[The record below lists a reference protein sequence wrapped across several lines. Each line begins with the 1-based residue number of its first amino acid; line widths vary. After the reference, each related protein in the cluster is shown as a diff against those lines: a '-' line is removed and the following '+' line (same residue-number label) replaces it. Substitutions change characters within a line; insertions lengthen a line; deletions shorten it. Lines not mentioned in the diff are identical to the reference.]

1 MTRTRIE
8 RRSFLK
14 AATQALLAAPA
25 VSALSRFADAQPP
38 SEAKPAHPAHAAAA
52 KVPAKPA
59 VTLNVRDYGATG
71 DGKTKDTLAIQQ
83 TIERCSVFGGGVVVV
98 PAGDYLTGALVL
110 RSGVTLR
117 IEQGTTLNGSQDMS
131 EYPLAQVR
139 LEGHWVKGY
148 NGFIS
153 ATDAEDVGIAGPGKI
168 VGNPTLRGRVERA
181 TGLRYPALIEFT
193 NCKNVRV
200 EDVNT
205 QQFGMWST
213 HPVYCENVTF
223 KNSLKSGR
231 GAEGNL
237 IGRVCEDTLITN
249 CTLSDSGFACIGIGS
264 ETSAGVRNVRI
275 EKCKFIHARSHAIFI
290 KSRVGRGAFVEDIS
304 ATDLDVSGMGQG
316 FLQITNLNTGKSD
329 GDASV
334 MGDVGIPPFRN
345 FRFSNVRVTD
355 VPMLVDVTKM
365 HPRKPLDGLTLTNI
379 TGTCAKGIALVNVKN
394 AHLSGIKVTGF
405 AGPLLSTSHVTG
417 TGLTGARRWAPVWK
431 AAVKRSRPWV
441 PPLTRRRAVARSLAA
456 RAWRMAGSRLARKRA
471 SNSAAMA
478 GWLARPGLATRS
490 RPVSRA

>member
-117 IEQGTTLNGSQDMS
+117 IEEGATLNGSQDMS

-139 LEGHWVKGY
+139 WEGHWVKGY

-223 KNSLKSGR
+223 KNVTFKSGADGIDVDSCKHTVIDGCTFETSDDSISLKSGR

-417 TGLTGARRWAPVWK
+417 TGLAG
-431 AAVKRSRPWV
+431 
-441 PPLTRRRAVARSLAA
+441 AVAIEGDGPKLPDDVPAPA
-456 RAWRMAGSRLARKRA
+456 EPYKLH
-471 SNSAAMA
+471 
-478 GWLARPGLATRS
+478 
-490 RPVSRA
+490 

>member
-1 MTRTRIE
+1 M
-8 RRSFLK
+8 
-14 AATQALLAAPA
+14 
-25 VSALSRFADAQPP
+25 
-38 SEAKPAHPAHAAAA
+38 AA
-52 KVPAKPA
+52 KVAAKSA

-83 TIERCSVFGGGVVVV
+83 TIERCSAFGGGVVMV
-98 PAGDYLTGALVL
+98 PAGDYLTGALTL

-117 IEQGTTLNGSQDMS
+117 VEDGATLNGSTDMAD
-131 EYPLAQVR
+131 YPLAQVR
-139 LEGHWVKGY
+139 WEGHWVKGY
-148 NGFIS
+148 MGFIS
-153 ATDAEDVGIAGPGKI
+153 ATDAENVGIAGTGKI
-168 VGNPTLRGRVERA
+168 VGNPTLRGRVER
-181 TGLRYPALIEFT
+181 TTQLRYPALIEFT

-200 EDVNT
+200 EDVYT
-205 QQFGMWST
+205 QQYGMWST

-223 KNSLKSGR
+223 KNVMFKSGADGIDVDSCKHTVIDGCTFETGDDSISLKSGR

-237 IGRVCEDTLITN
+237 IGRACEDTLITN

-290 KSRVGRGAFVEDIS
+290 KSRVGRGAFIEDVS
-304 ATDLDVSGMGQG
+304 ATDCDVSGMGQG

-334 MGDVGIPPFRN
+334 MGDAGIPLFRN

-365 HPRKPLDGLTLTNI
+365 HPRKPLDGLTLANI
-379 TGTCAKGIALVNVKN
+379 TGTCRKGMVLMDVKN

-405 AGPLLSTSHVTG
+405 AGPLVSTRRVTG
-417 TGLTGARRWAPVWK
+417 TGLVGAVPVVGDEAKLPDEGPAP
-431 AAVKRSRPWV
+431 
-441 PPLTRRRAVARSLAA
+441 
-456 RAWRMAGSRLARKRA
+456 
-471 SNSAAMA
+471 
-478 GWLARPGLATRS
+478 AT
-490 RPVSRA
+490 PYTLH